1 MTTSPESLSEIY
13 NYRAI
18 GEQLGRTA
26 LLHQPRREPI
36 APRLSSQR
44 RQPYDL
50 ARRRRQQPGVLALR
64 HRRLPRSD
72 GGRLGERL
80 VYRFQSR
87 SKRFRARLKGFLH
100 QVPRRFA
107 AASPSRCEIA
117 LSSVKPPPKRRERA
131 RG

>member
-1 MTTSPESLSEIY
+1 MGLRSRARRKRWDEREVARGGTFHQAERMTTSPESLSEIY

-50 ARRRRQQPGVLALR
+50 ARRRRQQPGVFALR
-64 HRRLPRSD
+64 HRRLPRND
-72 GGRLGERL
+72 GGWLGDRL
-80 VYRFQSR
+80 VHGSQHDGEQ
-87 SKRFRARLKGFLH
+87 LG
-100 QVPRRFA
+100 
-107 AASPSRCEIA
+107 
-117 LSSVKPPPKRRERA
+117 
-131 RG
+131 G